1 MSISSFE
8 DLLNAARAQALPQRL
23 LFVFATAELPEG
35 STPEQAQA
43 FEAGQGGALVPLM
56 CASKAANEIDSFAT
70 LVGES
75 SQFGAPWS
83 VVFAASL
90 SGPKGVM
97 PSTEDAESHL
107 QSMVESIKAGQLGT
121 FIPFD
126 RQGEPMLLA
135 GAE

>member
-1 MSISSFE
+1 MSISSFK
-8 DLLNAARAQALPQRL
+8 DLLSAARAQALPQRL
-23 LFVFATAELPEG
+23 LFVFATAELPDG
-35 STPEQAQA
+35 STPEQARA

-56 CASKAANEIDSFAT
+56 CASKAADEIDSFAT
-70 LVGES
+70 LVRES
-75 SQFGAPWS
+75 LQFGAPWS

-90 SGPKGVM
+90 SGRDGVM

-107 QSMVESIKAGQLGT
+107 QGMVASIKAGQLGN

-126 RQGEPMLLA
+126 PQGEPVLLA